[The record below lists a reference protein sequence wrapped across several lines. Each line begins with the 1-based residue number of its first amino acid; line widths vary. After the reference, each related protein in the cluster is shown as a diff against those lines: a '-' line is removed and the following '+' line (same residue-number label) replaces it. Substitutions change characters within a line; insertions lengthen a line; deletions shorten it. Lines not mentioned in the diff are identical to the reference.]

1 MLTMPHGWLLLAN
14 QLPNHRSRTSCSS
27 SIRRIGLNAFV
38 EPLKNVFG
46 FLDIQQ
52 RDPEIHYGLAHFLLD
67 LLELLMEFL
76 EAFLNARLDLA
87 GE

>member
-1 MLTMPHGWLLLAN
+1 M
-14 QLPNHRSRTSCSS
+14 
-27 SIRRIGLNAFV
+27 NAFV
-38 EPLKNVFG
+38 EPLKIVFG
-46 FLDIQQ
+46 FLDTQQ